1 MGSECCSSWSL
12 HAFYFLSK
20 FYSIPLP
27 DICAESAMRYTGFR
41 SSGSNLIINGHFSE
55 QRASQT
61 GEFINNPPFLSIHG
75 DGWFAVR
82 LSMCW
87 LVYYL
92 SLFCANCEVKR
103 VTCFLRAIHTPLLF
117 NFHLV
122 TNRSNVALRLWD
134 SLLLGIGVKLM
145 WVYNCSSVNKPPSGK
160 YVLILL

>member
-12 HAFYFLSK
+12 HAFYFLFKS
-20 FYSIPLP
+20 YSIPLQ
-27 DICAESAMRYTGFR
+27 DICAKSVMCYTGFR
-41 SSGSNLIINGHFSE
+41 SSGSNLILNVHFSE

-61 GEFINNPPFLSIHG
+61 AEFINNLPFLSIHG

-92 SLFCANCEVKR
+92 SPFCANCEVK
-103 VTCFLRAIHTPLLF
+103 TCNMLLTCDSHPLLF

-122 TNRSNVALRLWD
+122 TNRSNFALRL
-134 SLLLGIGVKLM
+134 
-145 WVYNCSSVNKPPSGK
+145 
-160 YVLILL
+160 